1 MSVPDA
7 FARVSLLDRV
17 RAAFAPSAEET
28 AVAPAGRDARLD
40 MFRGLALVMIFI
52 NHVPGNFYEQFTSR
66 NFGFSDAAEAFVFMS
81 GMAAGLAYTKLFINA
96 PLWPAIARIWGRARQ
111 LYFVH
116 LSITLMA
123 LAIFA
128 TAALYFGAYE
138 LLGKNNLAPIFA
150 HPLQSM
156 IGIPLLTHQLG
167 YLNILPLYV
176 VLLVA
181 TPLLLPLA
189 LRWPLQT
196 LGASVLLWIV
206 AGQLRLNFPNYPNSG
221 GWFFNP
227 FSWQLIF
234 VVGLLYGSAMKQG
247 RRFVPRNPILFG
259 VLLAFVLIVL
269 VWVKVQPV
277 AAIGMAGLRWLSD
290 AGLPFYVTWFDK
302 TFLALP
308 RLAHALAL
316 FYVLAYLTPIRH
328 FAASSIAA
336 PLRLLGRH
344 GLAIFATGTVLSLAL
359 QAVRVHMKP
368 DLVVD
373 ALMMGSGVLLL
384 WGLAVALETVKR

>member
-1 MSVPDA
+1 
-7 FARVSLLDRV
+7 
-17 RAAFAPSAEET
+17 
-28 AVAPAGRDARLD
+28 

-167 YLNILPLYV
+167 YLNILPLYA

-189 LRWPLQT
+189 LRWPLPT
-196 LGASVLLWIV
+196 LGASILLWIV
-206 AGQLRLNFPNYPNSG
+206 AGQFRLNFPNYPNSG

-234 VVGLLYGSAMKQG
+234 LVGLLCGSALKQG
-247 RRFVPRNPILFG
+247 RSFVPRNRILFATCSAI
-259 VLLAFVLIVL
+259 VLVVL
-269 VWVKVQPV
+269 VWVKVPV
-277 AAIGMAGLRWLSD
+277 VATFFIGGLRWLSD
-290 AGLPFYVTWFDK
+290 AGVPFYITWFDK

-308 RLAHALAL
+308 RLVHALAL
-316 FYVLAYLTPIRH
+316 FYVLAYLPQIRH
-328 FAASSIAA
+328 FAASSIAK

-344 GLAIFATGTVLSLAL
+344 SLAIFASGTVLSLAL

-368 DLVVD
+368 DVVVD
-373 ALMMGSGVLLL
+373 ALMMGSGLLLL
-384 WGLAVALETVKR
+384 WGLAFALETVKR